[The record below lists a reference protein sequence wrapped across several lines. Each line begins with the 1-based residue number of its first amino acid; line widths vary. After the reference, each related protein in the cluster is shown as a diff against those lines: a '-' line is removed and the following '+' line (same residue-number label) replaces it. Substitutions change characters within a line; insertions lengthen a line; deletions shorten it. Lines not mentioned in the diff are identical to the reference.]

1 MIEFFPNKMAGSA
14 PMVTYT
20 TDRRMTLEQWLIEQ
34 SPSYQR
40 MESPPISIVLNDELI
55 EAKRLHK
62 VVFKPSYHVEIYREP
77 KCTDPF
83 SITYALFAGAIAVM

>member
-34 SPSYQR
+34 R
-40 MESPPISIVLNDELI
+40 VLGETGELLPPATGHPLLQVT
-55 EAKRLHK
+55 AR
-62 VVFKPSYHVEIYREP
+62 
-77 KCTDPF
+77 
-83 SITYALFAGAIAVM
+83 